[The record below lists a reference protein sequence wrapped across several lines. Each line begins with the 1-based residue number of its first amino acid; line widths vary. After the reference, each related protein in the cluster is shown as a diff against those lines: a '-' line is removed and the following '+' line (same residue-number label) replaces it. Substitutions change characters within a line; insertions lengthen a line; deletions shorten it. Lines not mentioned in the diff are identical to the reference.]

1 MKFGI
6 DLVTTIIIIV
16 ISIVV
21 GWFVVKNSSTIIK
34 FIKNIIS
41 SKTASK
47 EEKDVGEATK
57 NVSDTINKIVQD
69 YKISEKVQQVKE
81 QIDKTL
87 KQVGKQSHQT
97 AYEADNIV
105 NNLAKQFG
113 LEKELSNVKNV
124 LGIKPV
130 PKPIAEEI
138 QMKIPNFTEGQSL
151 KATKLYSC
159 LKKFR
164 IRGPHKN
171 TIFEEINILLKSFN
185 LPKNI
190 QKRIAFVGVIMST
203 SETLTEKFNRIDI
216 NGNNVITIQEMD
228 YLFLPSPV
236 EKIILESCLIDFK
249 TFFTHNT
256 DKLIQ
261 SVLLAGDINKDK
273 QLDFNEFRA
282 LYILKLLQFYNLL
295 EPSFNIQK
303 YTKNT

>member
-6 DLVTTIIIIV
+6 DLVTTIIIII
-16 ISIVV
+16 ISIIA

-34 FIKNIIS
+34 FIKDIIS
-41 SKTASK
+41 GKTASDTEK
-47 EEKDVGEATK
+47 EVDKVNKKASEIIDNINQEY
-57 NVSDTINKIVQD
+57 NVA
-69 YKISEKVQQVKE
+69 EKVQQGKG
-81 QIDKTL
+81 QINKIL
-87 KQVGKQSHQT
+87 KQVEKQSHQT

-124 LGIKPV
+124 LGIQPV
-130 PKPIAEEI
+130 PKPAAEEVH
-138 QMKIPNFTEGQSL
+138 MKVPDFIEGQDS

-171 TIFEEINILLKSFN
+171 TIFEEINILLKPFN
-185 LPKNI
+185 LPKKI
-190 QKRIAFVGVIMST
+190 QKRIAFVGVIMSAA
-203 SETLTEKFNRIDI
+203 ETLTEKFNRIDI

-236 EKIILESCLIDFK
+236 EKIILESCQIDFK